1 MSYIERQTTRI
12 TGYEREGPELA
23 RTHSA
28 IGGTGKVPNAKKPR
42 SRPPQSLRD
51 KIGFLHGH
59 LPAPS
64 GPYSVGSMTVEVPV
78 PSPRPIS
85 DIRRDGKHLLRL
97 ETVLFTLYYPAAFGS
112 GTGKAP
118 GGYKKW
124 SRETWL
130 ARPRPETAKGY
141 ARFAGIPDW
150 LGEAWFGA
158 TTAFT
163 KLQAFRNTPPATHW
177 PPEGNSK
184 RNGYKIKDHQGQP
197 PEGASTEP
205 KFPLLMFS
213 HGLGGTRTCY
223 SSMCTEF
230 ASYGFV
236 VCAVEHRDGSGPR
249 SITNHSKE
257 GEGNIESLEKKHN
270 IEHTNEERQRRFD
283 KVDYIFPKGNPK
295 DTAPNNEKGVDRELR
310 NAQIEL
316 RLCELEEAYRVLCD
330 ISAGKGEEVARKN
343 LRRKGYTG
351 ASSRGLEGV
360 DWERWKDRFH
370 TDKFNVAGHSFGA
383 ATVVEVLRN
392 KERFQHVQAG
402 IIYDIWGA
410 PIKPPADDPAHR
422 IRVPIL
428 GINSEAFMY
437 WQANFDAV
445 MSLMHEAKD
454 QGAPAVL
461 CTVRGSVHINQ
472 SDFSVLYNG
481 ITSFFLKATVNPERA
496 IDLNICASLEFLREV
511 TSGAGKSIIKRC
523 LFDEELLHTQPLEKM
538 PDDHKPNDEWIAA
551 RLKIKHEFRTRMA
564 AGVQRKMK
572 RQRKNGAQNAGDE
585 LWMHVKPNA
594 EELREWRLKTRV
606 SFGGLQDDSDT
617 VPGKEAVEDGEP
629 DTDVGDSSLGD
640 ESDRERPAETDNVA
654 TDEAHGTWLGA
665 HPALKKDANP
675 AQEDAISQK
684 PTQASEESS
693 EALGLFMTPV
703 VAQH

>member
-12 TGYEREGPELA
+12 TGCERESPELA

-51 KIGFLHGH
+51 KLGFLHGH
-59 LPAPS
+59 LPGPS
-64 GPYSVGSMTVEVPV
+64 GPYSVGSMDIEVTV
-78 PSPRPIS
+78 PSPRPVS
-85 DIRRDGKHLLRL
+85 DIKRDGKHLLRL

-112 GTGKAP
+112 GMGKAP

-150 LGEAWFGA
+150 LGQAWFGA

-184 RNGYKIKDHQGQP
+184 RNGHKIKERQGQP
-197 PEGASTEP
+197 PGGASTEP
-205 KFPLLMFS
+205 MFPLLMFS

-249 SITNHSKE
+249 SIINHAKE

-270 IEHTNEERQRRFD
+270 LEHTDEERERGFD

-343 LRRKGYTG
+343 LRKKGYAG

-370 TDKFNVAGHSFGA
+370 TDKVNMAGHSFGA

-392 KERFQHVQAG
+392 TDRFKHVQAG

-445 MSLMHEAKD
+445 MSLMYEAKE

-472 SDFSVLYNG
+472 SDFSLLYNG
-481 ITSFFLKATVNPERA
+481 ITSFFFKATVNPERA
-496 IDLNICASLEFLREV
+496 IDLNISASLEFLREV

-523 LFDEELLHTQPLEKM
+523 LFDEELLHTQPLEHM

-564 AGVQRKMK
+564 AGMQRKMK
-572 RQRKNGAQNAGDE
+572 RQMKNGAHNAGDE

-606 SFGGLQDDSDT
+606 ASGDFKDDSDT
-617 VPGKEAVEDGEP
+617 TVEKEAVEDGEP

-640 ESDRERPAETDNVA
+640 ESDRERPVETAYVSADKSQ
-654 TDEAHGTWLGA
+654 DTWLGA
-665 HPALKKDANP
+665 HPALKKDPNP
-675 AQEDAISQK
+675 AQEHAISQR
-684 PTQASEESS
+684 
-693 EALGLFMTPV
+693 
-703 VAQH
+703 